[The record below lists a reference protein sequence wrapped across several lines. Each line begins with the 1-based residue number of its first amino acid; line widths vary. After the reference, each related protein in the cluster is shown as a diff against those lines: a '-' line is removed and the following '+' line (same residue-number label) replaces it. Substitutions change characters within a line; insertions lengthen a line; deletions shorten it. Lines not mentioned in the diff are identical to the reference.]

1 MTRQDLGDG
10 QLLDPG
16 RRPECL
22 EVQGPEEPL
31 VQVEVLEAH
40 ALLGD
45 LEGRAAVSLE
55 LEIITDR
62 LARLPMFG
70 GQGQGLVGGVSLPEE
85 MIQMGHTALED
96 GLSGAIPFV
105 DMILLVPVPFF
116 PPCILSDLGLL
127 FENLLRERHGHAD
140 DRFQILDDLSGSL
153 IQMDQ
158 ASGLVDKGPH
168 RSTKS
173 ERSS

>member
-116 PPCILSDLGLL
+116 RHAFCRILACC
-127 FENLLRERHGHAD
+127 LRTC
-140 DRFQILDDLSGSL
+140 FVSGTGML
-153 IQMDQ
+153 MI
-158 ASGLVDKGPH
+158 GF
-168 RSTKS
+168 RSWMTFPVL
-173 ERSS
+173 